1 MSKFQIDN
9 LKIKET
15 ASKLKKR
22 YISPNAQKERNIE
35 KANVR
40 AKISLIELEHQIS
53 ANVPVLFFSF
63 FFYNWYVFIQY
74 IFIQ

>member
-22 YISPNAQKERNIE
+22 YISLNAQKERNIE
-35 KANVR
+35 KAKVH
-40 AKISLIELEHQIS
+40 AKISLIELEH
-53 ANVPVLFFSF
+53 
-63 FFYNWYVFIQY
+63 
-74 IFIQ
+74 

>member
-22 YISPNAQKERNIE
+22 YISLNAKKERNVE
-35 KANVR
+35 NANVH
-40 AKISLIELEHQIS
+40 AKISLIELEH
-53 ANVPVLFFSF
+53 
-63 FFYNWYVFIQY
+63 
-74 IFIQ
+74 